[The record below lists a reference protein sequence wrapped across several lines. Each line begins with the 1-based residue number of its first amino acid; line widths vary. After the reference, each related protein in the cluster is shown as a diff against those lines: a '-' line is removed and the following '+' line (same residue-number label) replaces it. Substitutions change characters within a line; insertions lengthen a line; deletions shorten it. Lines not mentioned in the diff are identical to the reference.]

1 MMAPLAQDHDAMTRR
16 LSGRN
21 PQPADVTVGQTIRLH
36 RLARGMSQT
45 TLGKKIGV
53 TFQQVQKYESGANRV
68 SASRL
73 SLIAQVLGIPLSM
86 LFEGTTPGREQP
98 AAKGGETT
106 PASLVSNPLA
116 FRLAQAYSKISNKTL
131 RATILQLTETLS
143 TATAPER
150 GRR

>member
-1 MMAPLAQDHDAMTRR
+1 MAPVVQDHAMRR

-21 PQPADVTVGQTIRLH
+21 PQPADITVGQTIRLH
-36 RLARGMSQT
+36 RLSRGMSQT

-86 LFEGTTPGREQP
+86 LFEGTSPGRVP
-98 AAKGGETT
+98 PKGDT

-116 FRLAQAYSKISNKTL
+116 FRLAQAFNQISNKTL
-131 RATILQLTETLS
+131 RATILQLAETLS
-143 TATAPER
+143 ATSAPEK

>member
-1 MMAPLAQDHDAMTRR
+1 MAPISQDEAMPRR

-86 LFEGTTPGREQP
+86 LFEGTSPAREQP
-98 AAKGGETT
+98 TKGDAPAA
-106 PASLVSNPLA
+106 LVSNPLA
-116 FRLAQAYSKISNKTL
+116 FRLAQAFSQIPNKTL
-131 RATILQLTETLS
+131 RATILQLAETLS
-143 TATAPER
+143 AAGTPEKA
-150 GRR
+150 RR

>member
-1 MMAPLAQDHDAMTRR
+1 MARR
-16 LSGRN
+16 PSSGRN

-73 SLIAQVLGIPLSM
+73 SQIAQVLGIPLSM
-86 LFEGTTPGREQP
+86 LFEGTSTEQQTPGP
-98 AAKGGETT
+98 NDA
-106 PASLVSNPLA
+106 PASLVANPLA
-116 FRLAQAYSKISNKTL
+116 FRLAQAFSQISNKQL

-143 TATAPER
+143 ALGPEKAR
-150 GRR
+150 K

>member
-1 MMAPLAQDHDAMTRR
+1 MMAPIAQDHAMSSR

-86 LFEGTTPGREQP
+86 LFEGTSSGREQP
-98 AAKGGETT
+98 ANGDT

-116 FRLAQAYSKISNKTL
+116 FRLAQAFSQISNKSL
-131 RATILQLTETLS
+131 RATILQLAETLS
-143 TATAPER
+143 AASTPEKA
-150 GRR
+150 RR

>member
-1 MMAPLAQDHDAMTRR
+1 MAPFAQDHAMAKR

-86 LFEGTTPGREQP
+86 LFEGTSPGSAP
-98 AAKGGETT
+98 PPKGDT

-131 RATILQLTETLS
+131 RATILQLTETLGTVS
-143 TATAPER
+143 AAEK
-150 GRR
+150 RR

>member
-1 MMAPLAQDHDAMTRR
+1 MAQR

-98 AAKGGETT
+98 AKGGDT

-116 FRLAQAYSKISNKTL
+116 FRLAQAYNKITNKTL
-131 RATILQLTETLS
+131 RATILQLTESLS
-143 TATAPER
+143 AVSTPEKA
-150 GRR
+150 RR